1 MGKRFLV
8 VDEHWCSRAATRL
21 ALSLKGHRC
30 LAVAT
35 ALEALDAVDI
45 FAPEVVLLEWDF
57 RDGSGIGLARQ
68 MRDRAAAN
76 GRRLVVIAT
85 SAQPKRLFIRACE
98 ELDAY
103 LVKPAS
109 VLEIEATLAELTRPA
124 PTASSPSTTAG

>member
-1 MGKRFLV
+1 MGRRFLV

-35 ALEALDAVDI
+35 ALEALDAVDN

-68 MRDRAAAN
+68 LRQHAAAN
-76 GRRLVVIAT
+76 GRTLIVIAT
-85 SAQPKRLFIRACE
+85 SARPERLVIRACE

-109 VLEIEATLAELTRPA
+109 VFEIEATLAVVTR
-124 PTASSPSTTAG
+124 S

>member
-35 ALEALDAVDI
+35 ALEALDAVDN

-68 MRDRAAAN
+68 MRNRAAAN
-76 GRRLVVIAT
+76 GRSLIVIAT
-85 SAQPKRLFIRACE
+85 SARPEMLVIRGCE

-109 VLEIEATLAELTRPA
+109 ILEVEATLASILDVSTRPYE
-124 PTASSPSTTAG
+124 SR

>member
-68 MRDRAAAN
+68 MRQRAAAN
-76 GRRLVVIAT
+76 GRGLIVIAT
-85 SAQPKRLFIRACE
+85 SAQPKRLVVRGCA

-109 VLEIEATLAELTRPA
+109 ILEVETTLASILDVTTRPYE
-124 PTASSPSTTAG
+124 SR